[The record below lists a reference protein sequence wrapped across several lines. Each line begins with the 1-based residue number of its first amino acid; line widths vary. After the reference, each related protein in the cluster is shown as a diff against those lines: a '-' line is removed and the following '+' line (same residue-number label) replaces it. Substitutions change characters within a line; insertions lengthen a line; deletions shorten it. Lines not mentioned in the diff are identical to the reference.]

1 MAELP
6 DEAVAEHHT
15 AERHQRCFIDI
26 GTGSSVR
33 DLDLPV
39 RFTRPMA
46 HLFMRQRNR
55 DSIAHNL
62 RWAQVLGQGGDHH
75 MARTILSTRLGQH
88 LEHDEFWST
97 VVLFL
102 AGNPL
107 IHPTQVGPMIDYLH
121 NMRFAPRRIVRAAAT
136 GRRLAR

>member
-1 MAELP
+1 MISTCPYGSHVEWRTFSC
-6 DEAVAEHHT
+6 VNGT
-15 AERHQRCFIDI
+15 AIPSPTICVGPRSWDKVVI
-26 GTGSSVR
+26 
-33 DLDLPV
+33 
-39 RFTRPMA
+39 
-46 HLFMRQRNR
+46 
-55 DSIAHNL
+55 
-62 RWAQVLGQGGDHH
+62 
-75 MARTILSTRLGQH
+75 MARTILSTRLGRH

-121 NMRFAPRRIVRAAAT
+121 NMRFASRRIIRAAAT